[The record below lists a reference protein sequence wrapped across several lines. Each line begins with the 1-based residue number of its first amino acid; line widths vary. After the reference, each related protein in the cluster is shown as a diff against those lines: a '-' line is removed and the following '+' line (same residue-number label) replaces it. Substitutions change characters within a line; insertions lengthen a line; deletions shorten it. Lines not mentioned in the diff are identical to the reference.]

1 MVLIKNKLIL
11 KCVLFFSIFALSF
24 AYFVQYIL
32 GHQPCNLCLIERVPY
47 ISAVIL
53 ISLIFILKKYE
64 RIISIIVALFFI
76 FGIIVSLYHIG
87 IERGLFDESLVCK
100 LSGIKSSNMT
110 TNDLLKELEKNTV
123 SCKDITFTLLGF
135 SLATINTII
144 SFILSVIMLWNIKNY
159 GKNR

>member
-1 MVLIKNKLIL
+1 M
-11 KCVLFFSIFALSF
+11 
-24 AYFVQYIL
+24 
-32 GHQPCNLCLIERVPY
+32 IERVPY

-159 GKNR
+159 GKN

>member
-159 GKNR
+159 GKN